1 MKNLLTLGSLF
12 VLSMSFWLFMPG
24 LPWAQNKDVS
34 SRDQKNQAAAT
45 NNYYL
50 KTAKA
55 YFASQDYAK
64 ATESAELAILLE
76 PDSTEAQALLNE
88 SRRLQNEKKQTAGTQ
103 APKEEAAPSSPE
115 TGISSR
121 LVDAHIAI
129 REARYDNAQALL
141 DSILQTDPIN
151 KEALYL
157 KGVVSDLKHGR
168 VTESLKT
175 IGVQEKQG
183 CDEHLRE
190 SIIPYQDILRFP
202 AEMQWKDI
210 ANRRL
215 PELNKIVEENKKTTD
230 KLRLIPN
237 PSKDSSSKVIEDALN
252 TIISFEFIDTP
263 LKDVVAFVREKTNTN
278 MIVDAE
284 AGSAPITLKLN
295 NVPLK
300 TAFRYLLPKGYE
312 YVIEGDIF
320 HIYRQKMELRVYDVR
335 DILINLDDKE
345 PLKFDI
351 TPSTASLNIEKAP
364 IVKGKGTSERIV
376 DLIEQIVTTVEP
388 LSWSN
393 HVGVIGTTDAVEQ
406 RRIRVAGQGEGSFV
420 ARTGQPG
427 DLVVVNSKYVHKQ
440 IEVLLAALRS
450 SQNLQV
456 SIEVRFITV
465 TDKFMEDI
473 GSNITELFSR
483 KTSLDTGAASIT
495 GGLNLNYSILDNT
508 MVEGFIRAIQ
518 ESKGAEILTSP
529 RITLSNTQR
538 GNIAVVRIINYIK
551 GATSSGGGALPE
563 IGVVPE
569 GTTFDV
575 RPIVSA
581 DRKYVYLEVTPSVF
595 DLKEPIEEEILKI
608 ASTITSTAGGAQAET
623 EITIKL
629 PEVTLSQVSVTVSVP
644 DKGTLLIGGLG
655 SINKD
660 NLTTGIPIL
669 SKIPILKTLFSRN
682 QRNNEK
688 KTMLILLKPT
698 IIIRE
703 EQEER
708 FLGQSNNKATATD
721 LHGETGGNPPEAAP
735 DVTTREKG

>member
-1 MKNLLTLGSLF
+1 MKNRLTLGLLF

-24 LPWAQNKDVS
+24 LPLAQNKDIS
-34 SRDQKNQAAAT
+34 NQDQKNPAAAT

-50 KTAKA
+50 KTAQG

-64 ATESAELAILLE
+64 AAEAAELAILLE
-76 PDSTEAQALLNE
+76 PGSAEAQALLHE
-88 SRRLQNEKKQTAGTQ
+88 SKRLQDAKKQTAVTQ
-103 APKEEAAPSSPE
+103 TSKEEAAPSFPE
-115 TGISSR
+115 AGISSR
-121 LVDAHIAI
+121 LVDVHTAI
-129 REARYDNAQALL
+129 REARYDDARALL
-141 DSILQTDPIN
+141 DSIFKTDPLN
-151 KEALYL
+151 KEALFL
-157 KGVVSDLKHGR
+157 KGMVNDLKHGR
-168 VTESLKT
+168 VTESLKIT
-175 IGVQEKQG
+175 GTQEKQG
-183 CDEHLRE
+183 SDEHLRE
-190 SIIPYQDILRFP
+190 SAIPYQDILRFP
-202 AEMQWKDI
+202 AEVQWKDI

-237 PSKDSSSKVIEDALN
+237 PAKDSSSKVIEDALN
-252 TIISFEFIDTP
+252 TIISFEFVDTP
-263 LKDVVAFVREKTNTN
+263 LKDVVTFVREKTNTN

-284 AGSAPITLKLN
+284 AGGAPITLKLN

-351 TPSTASLNIEKAP
+351 ASTATLNIEKAKV
-364 IVKGKGTSERIV
+364 VKGKDTSERIV
-376 DLIEQIVTTVEP
+376 DLIEQIVTTIEP

-393 HVGVIGTTDAVEQ
+393 HVGVIGTTDTVEQ
-406 RRIRVAGQGEGSFV
+406 RHIRVAGQGEGSVV
-420 ARTGQPG
+420 ARAGQPG

-440 IEVLLAALRS
+440 IDVLLAALRS

-473 GSNITELFSR
+473 GSNITELFSK

-495 GGLNLNYSILDNT
+495 GGLNLNYSILNNT

-518 ESKGAEILTSP
+518 ESKGSEILTSP

-538 GNIAVVRIINYIK
+538 GNIAVVRMLSYIK
-551 GATSSGGGALPE
+551 GATAAAGGALPE
-563 IGVVPE
+563 IAVVPE

-581 DRKYVYLEVTPSVF
+581 DRKYVYLEVTPSVY
-595 DLKEPIEEEILKI
+595 DLKEPIEVEPITI
-608 ASTITSTAGGAQAET
+608 VSTITSTAGGAQAET
-623 EITIKL
+623 EMDIKL

-682 QRNNEK
+682 QKNNEK
-688 KTMLILLKPT
+688 RTMLILLKPT

-703 EQEER
+703 EQEEK
-708 FLGQSNNKATATD
+708 FFGQTNNTPTTANIPNDAVDTIQ
-721 LHGETGGNPPEAAP
+721 
-735 DVTTREKG
+735 R

>member
-1 MKNLLTLGSLF
+1 MKNRLTLGLLF
-12 VLSMSFWLFMPG
+12 VVSMSFWLFMPG
-24 LPWAQNKDVS
+24 LPLAQNKDTSHQV
-34 SRDQKNQAAAT
+34 QKNPDAAA

-50 KTAKA
+50 KTATG
-55 YFASQDYAK
+55 YFAAQDYAK
-64 ATESAELAILLE
+64 AAEAAELAILLE
-76 PDSTEAQALLNE
+76 PGCAEAQTLLHE
-88 SRRLQNEKKQTAGTQ
+88 SQRLQDVKKQTGGTQ
-103 APKEEAAPSSPE
+103 TPKEEAAPSSPE

-121 LVDAHIAI
+121 LVDAHKAI

-237 PSKDSSSKVIEDALN
+237 PSKESSSKVIEDALN

-284 AGSAPITLKLN
+284 AGGAQINLKLN

-351 TPSTASLNIEKAP
+351 AASATLNIEKAKV
-364 IVKGKGTSERIV
+364 VKGKDTSERIV
-376 DLIEQIVTTVEP
+376 DLIEQIVTTIEP

-406 RRIRVAGQGEGSFV
+406 RRIRVAGQGEGSVV

-427 DLVVVNSKYVHKQ
+427 DLVVVNSQYVHKQ

-473 GSNITELFSR
+473 GSNITELFS
-483 KTSLDTGAASIT
+483 KKASLDTGAASIT
-495 GGLNLNYSILDNT
+495 GGLSVNYSILNNT
-508 MVEGFIRAIQ
+508 MVEGLIRAIQ
-518 ESKGAEILTSP
+518 ESKGSEILTSP

-538 GNIAVVRIINYIK
+538 GNIAVVRMLSYIK
-551 GATSSGGGALPE
+551 GATAAGGGALPE
-563 IGVVPE
+563 IAVVPE

-581 DRKYVYLEVTPSVF
+581 DRKYVYLEVTPSVY
-595 DLKEPIEEEILKI
+595 DLKEPIEEELIKI
-608 ASTITSTAGGAQAET
+608 AQQITSTAGGAQAET
-623 EITIKL
+623 EMIIKL

-669 SKIPILKTLFSRN
+669 SKIPLLKTLFSRN
-682 QRNNEK
+682 QKNSEK
-688 KTMLILLKPT
+688 RTMLILLKPT

-708 FLGQSNNKATATD
+708 FFGQSNDKSAAKD
-721 LHGETGGNPPEAAP
+721 LPNDAGDTIMPQ
-735 DVTTREKG
+735 